1 MSWIRNTGI
10 HNTECLITKIKTAK
24 PDLDTGTNTEAL
36 TCAAEVEGRGLV
48 SFEPVPV
55 VCSKEGGTTYT
66 KNTNNFKIVQKI
78 TVADPGC
85 LSRIPE

>member
-24 PDLDTGTNTEAL
+24 PDLDTGTNSEAL

-48 SFEPVPV
+48 SFDPVPV
-55 VCSKEGGTTYT
+55 VCSKEGGTTFT
-66 KNTNNFKIVQKI
+66 KVLMQVQ
-78 TVADPGC
+78 G
-85 LSRIPE
+85 S